1 MEKDTAMKK
10 IWTRLKNCM
19 TPSKKAQKVFKNPS
33 ASIYIQVRMADFKLD
48 LPSGQ
53 SSGHLYLIE
62 GTFSDIARFAGTTV
76 EWIIRVAHL
85 LCDPLGNV
93 HVFTHTTGSLSDWY
107 SSDRTPSWQEVT
119 HGDQLLPGIYEIETT
134 HPIVISQICEQD
146 KISVTTTESAF
157 NATAFHDL
165 LIKCDAICVV
175 SGSEAPLKASYL
187 IPRHIGSDRARDI
200 MEQFADVTEAT
211 GIHNY
216 DPRIGIMLFKG
227 VDYWVDRF
235 QVGFYHIAV
244 SHQMQLFITL
254 PNIACHRMIP
264 ITSTISTPTILD

>member
-1 MEKDTAMKK
+1 MH
-10 IWTRLKNCM
+10 R
-19 TPSKKAQKVFKNPS
+19 
-33 ASIYIQVRMADFKLD
+33 
-48 LPSGQ
+48 SGE
-53 SSGHLYLIE
+53 GFLHMYLIE

-119 HGDQLLPGIYEIETT
+119 HGDQLLPGIYEIEIT

-146 KISVTTTESAF
+146 KISVTTTEPAF

-227 VDYWVDRF
+227 VGYWVDHF

-244 SHQMQLFITL
+244 SHQMQLFIML
-254 PNIACHRMIP
+254 PNIACHRMILIP
-264 ITSTISTPTILD
+264 STISTLTILG